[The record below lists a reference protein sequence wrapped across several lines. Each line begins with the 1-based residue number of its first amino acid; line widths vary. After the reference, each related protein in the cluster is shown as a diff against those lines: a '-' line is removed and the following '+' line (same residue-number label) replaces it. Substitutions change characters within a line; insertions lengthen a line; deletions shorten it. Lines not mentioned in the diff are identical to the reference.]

1 MGRVKKED
9 GRGPFLTCFEGK
21 SFPGDAA
28 AAAALAAIWA
38 RSAAVDRLR
47 GREAVDL
54 RKGRFSLAFYSL
66 MPTEKKHHKPGR

>member
-28 AAAALAAIWA
+28 AAALAAIWA

-54 RKGRFSLAFYSL
+54 QKGTFSTCFLFFNANR
-66 MPTEKKHHKPGR
+66 EKNHKPGR